1 MRQTANIAP
10 TPPIQISAGQEWR
23 PRSKQTP
30 GITRVRIVCRY
41 PFATAED
48 GAVWIIEHLDS
59 IQRLDRISEYTLT
72 QLWRLVADV
81 PPH

>member
-41 PFATAED
+41 PFATADD
-48 GAVWIIEHLDS
+48 GAMWVIEHMDVVQKLE
-59 IQRLDRISEYTLT
+59 RVSERTLV
-72 QLWRLVADV
+72 QLWYLAADV
-81 PPH
+81 PTP